1 MSDILAIN
9 PVGNICG
16 RLYLQMSLEETI
28 FKMLGRDHAYVVDYV
43 KLTTGFDLDKIVVPG
58 VPETRLQLIRKV
70 FPLMI
75 GSLPKQMRLMKN
87 LEEIIENNPQWCE
100 NTRSEI
106 MQTQDG
112 RKLAEMWREVLW
124 PAFWNLLLMQ
134 NRSNKNYFLPYM
146 SARSELIKMIG
157 QQEAETLLA
166 NLVGE
171 LGDLASM
178 GQLLGLQK
186 LAEGQISKEEY
197 HLIAGHRPPSEN
209 EISVPR
215 LYENPEW
222 IDQRL
227 REYAN
232 NSIDYF
238 ELQDKKR
245 QKYLQIWGEFADRF
259 PRKSVKIK
267 ARLDK
272 TIQAM
277 ETRERIRTELT
288 RCFGVFRTWFLQAG
302 EITGLAEDIF
312 YLENEEVQQL
322 LLGVDRGWSETIAA
336 RREAY
341 HRHLELPPYPMMIS
355 GRFDPYTW
363 SNDPMRRSDFYDS
376 HVPKSTQVQGDV
388 IKGYPGSAGQVEGLV
403 RIIKSPSE
411 SENLQNGEILVA
423 ASTNVGWTHLFPRA
437 AAVITDIG
445 APLSHA
451 AIVARELG
459 IPAVVGTGNSTS
471 SLKTGDRVRVDG
483 SNGTVEILE
492 KAALIGAIVQ
502 GAADEQGPEKP

>member
-1 MSDILAIN
+1 
-9 PVGNICG
+9 
-16 RLYLQMSLEETI
+16 
-28 FKMLGRDHAYVVDYV
+28 
-43 KLTTGFDLDKIVVPG
+43 
-58 VPETRLQLIRKV
+58 
-70 FPLMI
+70 
-75 GSLPKQMRLMKN
+75 
-87 LEEIIENNPQWCE
+87 
-100 NTRSEI
+100 
-106 MQTQDG
+106 
-112 RKLAEMWREVLW
+112 
-124 PAFWNLLLMQ
+124 
-134 NRSNKNYFLPYM
+134 
-146 SARSELIKMIG
+146 MIG
-157 QQEAETLLA
+157 QQDAETLLA

-171 LGDLASM
+171 SGDLASM
-178 GQLLGLQK
+178 GLLLGLQK

-197 HLIAGHRPPSEN
+197 NLIAGHRPPSEN
-209 EISVPR
+209 EISIPR

-227 REYAN
+227 TEYVRYPIN
-232 NSIDYF
+232 YI

-245 QKYLQIWGEFADRF
+245 QKYLQLWGEFANRF
-259 PRKSVKIK
+259 PKKSVKIK

-277 ETRERIRTELT
+277 ETREKIRTELT
-288 RCFGVFRTWFLQAG
+288 RCFGVLRTWFLQAG
-302 EITGLAEDIF
+302 EITNLDEDIF
-312 YLENEEVQQL
+312 YLENEEVRQL
-322 LLGVDRGWSETIAA
+322 LQGVDRDWSATITA
-336 RREAY
+336 RRKAY
-341 HRHLELPPYPMMIS
+341 HRQLELPPFPMMIS

-423 ASTNVGWTHLFPRA
+423 ASTNVGWTHLFPKA

-483 SNGTVEILE
+483 SNGMVELLE
-492 KAALIGAIVQ
+492 KLPHGVNA
-502 GAADEQGPEKP
+502 ES